1 MRHRFRLRRTTGSS
15 FENQWLMQKIG
26 LTGWILIAMLL
37 GVAIGL
43 WVHYGTNAAGIDN
56 FSAGASAITD
66 IFLRLIKMIIAPLV
80 FSTLVVGIAKLG
92 DIKSVGRIGGK
103 TLLWFLGATFLS
115 LLLGLI
121 VMNALQ
127 LGSELNLPVPP
138 SAAGATTP
146 GSGVISGSG
155 VSTVIAGAGIDQSA
169 LSFKNF
175 ITHVFPTSIFEAMSG
190 NLILQIVVFSV
201 FFGIATA
208 SLGDRGNIIIKALDA
223 VSQVILRMT
232 GYVMYLAPAA
242 ALAAIASA
250 MAVKGPELLYTYGKF
265 IIGFYLTILVLWL
278 LLLLIASMFVG
289 RRVIDLVIGIKDM
302 ILLAFST
309 ASSEAAFPKLIQ
321 ELENF
326 GCPPKIASFV
336 LPLGYSFNL
345 DGSMLY
351 MTFASLFIAQA
362 YGVQLSLGQELSML
376 LVLMLT
382 SKGIAGVPRAAL
394 VVIAGT
400 LSLYNIPQQG
410 LLLLLGIDQILDMAR
425 SATNVLGNSIAAVVV
440 SKWEG
445 ELGETAVNIK

>member
-1 MRHRFRLRRTTGSS
+1 
-15 FENQWLMQKIG
+15 MQKMG
-26 LTGWILIAMLL
+26 LTGWILVAMLL
-37 GVAIGL
+37 GVSLGL
-43 WVHYGTNAAGIDN
+43 WVHYGAGLPGIEN
-56 FSAGASAITD
+56 FAGAASAITD

-92 DIKSVGRIGGK
+92 DIKAVGRIGGK
-103 TLLWFLGATFLS
+103 TLLWFMGATFLS
-115 LLLGLI
+115 LLLGMI

-127 LGSELNLPVPP
+127 LGAGLNLPAGPASV
-138 SAAGATTP
+138 SAT
-146 GSGVISGSG
+146 IS
-155 VSTVIAGAGIDQSA
+155 AAGIDQST
-169 LSFKNF
+169 LSARGF
-175 ITHVFPTSIFEAMSG
+175 ITHVFPTSIIEAMSG

-208 SLGDRGNIIIKALDA
+208 SLGERGKIIIKALDA
-223 VSQVILRMT
+223 LSQVVLRMT
-232 GYVMYLAPAA
+232 GYVMYLAPVA
-242 ALAAIASA
+242 ALAAIASVI
-250 MAVKGPELLYTYGKF
+250 AVKGPELLFTYGKF
-265 IIGFYLTILVLWL
+265 IISFYLTILVLWL
-278 LLLLIASMFVG
+278 LLLLIASIFVG
-289 RRVIDLVIGIKDM
+289 RRVIDLVISIKDM

-309 ASSEAAFPKLIQ
+309 ASSEAAFPKLIP

-362 YGVQLSLGQELSML
+362 YGVPLTLGQQLSML

-382 SKGIAGVPRAAL
+382 SKGVAGVPRAAL

-425 SATNVLGNSIAAVVV
+425 SATNVLGNSIASVVV

-445 ELGETAVNIK
+445 ELGAAAVDVNKV

>member
-1 MRHRFRLRRTTGSS
+1 
-15 FENQWLMQKIG
+15 MQKIS
-26 LTGWILIAMLL
+26 LTAWILIAMVT
-37 GVAIGL
+37 GVILGL
-43 WVHYGTNAAGIDN
+43 WVHYTGSPQQIDD
-56 FSAGASAITD
+56 FSGAISVLTD

-92 DIKSVGRIGGK
+92 DVKAVGRIGGK
-103 TLLWFLGATFLS
+103 TLLWFMGASLLS
-115 LLLGLI
+115 LVLGLVI
-121 VMNALQ
+121 MNGLQ
-127 LGSELNLPVPP
+127 LGGELNLPLP
-138 SAAGATTP
+138 AAAAKTGL
-146 GSGVISGSG
+146 
-155 VSTVIAGAGIDQSA
+155 DQSA
-169 LSFKNF
+169 ISFKNF
-175 ITHVFPTSIFEAMSG
+175 ITHVFPRSIFEAMA
-190 NLILQIVVFSV
+190 NNEILQIVVFAV

-208 SLGDRGNIIIKALDA
+208 SIGEQGKIVIKALDA
-223 VSQVILRMT
+223 TATVILRVT
-232 GYVMYLAPAA
+232 GYVMYFAPVAA
-242 ALAAIASA
+242 MAAIASVL
-250 MAVKGPELLYTYGKF
+250 AVKGPELLITYGKF
-265 IIGFYLTILVLWL
+265 IISFYLSILGLWL
-278 LLLLIASMFVG
+278 ILLLIASIFVG
-289 RRVIDLVIGIKDM
+289 RRVIDLAISVKDM

-309 ASSEAAFPKLIQ
+309 ASSEAAFPKLIV
-321 ELENF
+321 ELESF
-326 GCPPKIASFV
+326 GCSPKIVSFV

-362 YGVQLSLGQELSML
+362 YGVQLTLGQEVSML

-445 ELGETAVNIK
+445 ELGEAAVNTYK

>member
-1 MRHRFRLRRTTGSS
+1 
-15 FENQWLMQKIG
+15 MQKIG
-26 LTGWILIAMLL
+26 LTGWILIAMVT
-37 GVAIGL
+37 GVILGL
-43 WVHYGTNAAGIDN
+43 WVHYNGSAQQIDN
-56 FSAGASAITD
+56 FSGAISVLTD

-92 DIKSVGRIGGK
+92 DIRAVGRIGGK
-103 TLLWFLGATFLS
+103 TLLWFMGASLLS
-115 LLLGLI
+115 LVLGLVI
-121 VMNALQ
+121 MNSLQ
-127 LGSELNLPVPP
+127 LGSELNLPLPA
-138 SAAGATTP
+138 STAKTGLDQAT
-146 GSGVISGSG
+146 I
-155 VSTVIAGAGIDQSA
+155 
-169 LSFKNF
+169 SFKNF
-175 ITHVFPTSIFEAMSG
+175 ITHVFPRSVFEAMA
-190 NLILQIVVFSV
+190 NNEILQIVVFAV

-208 SLGDRGNIIIKALDA
+208 SIGEQGKIVIKALDA
-223 VSQVILRMT
+223 VAQVILRVT
-232 GYVMYLAPAA
+232 GYVMYFAPIA
-242 ALAAIASA
+242 ALAAIASVL
-250 MAVKGPELLYTYGKF
+250 AVKGPELLVTYGKF
-265 IIGFYLTILVLWL
+265 IISFYLSIIGLWL
-278 LLLLIASMFVG
+278 VLLLIASAFVG
-289 RRVIDLVIGIKDM
+289 RRVIDLAICVKDM
-302 ILLAFST
+302 VLLAFST

-321 ELENF
+321 ELEGF
-326 GCPPKIASFV
+326 GCPPKIVSFV

-362 YGVQLSLGQELSML
+362 YGVPLSLGQEVSML

-445 ELGETAVNIK
+445 ELREPAVNIK